1 MINDITYIILII
13 NIYILVYLYIYIL
26 YIYMHGI
33 IVIKTVNTKA
43 PLVSSRQFIATWLLV
58 WDKKTFPAIGLE
70 VLMGC
75 HIPRR

>member
-1 MINDITYIILII
+1 
-13 NIYILVYLYIYIL
+13 
-26 YIYMHGI
+26 MHGI
-33 IVIKTVNTKA
+33 IIIKTVNTKA